1 MERYVNHPYMERML
15 AGKITK
21 NLAEVVKMIDAGEA
35 DKCEG
40 VLQKNEGMKR
50 QIKMAQ
56 LTGAP
61 IPNEDEE
68 HNLNESSKIPKKHK
82 KDKKSKKIKKHKK
95 KKKEKTHEERA
106 KKRMREYKRLTKDAK
121 KIDIAKTILQK
132 R

>member
-82 KDKKSKKIKKHKK
+82 KEKSPKKSKNTRKRKK
-95 KKKEKTHEERA
+95 
-106 KKRMREYKRLTKDAK
+106 KRLTKSVRRKGCAN
-121 KIDIAKTILQK
+121 TNG
-132 R
+132 